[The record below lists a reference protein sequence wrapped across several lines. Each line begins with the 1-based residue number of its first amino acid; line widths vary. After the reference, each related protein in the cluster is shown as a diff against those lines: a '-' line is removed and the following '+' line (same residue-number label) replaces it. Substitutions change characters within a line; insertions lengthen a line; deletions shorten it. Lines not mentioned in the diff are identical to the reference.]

1 MKLRT
6 IYIALT
12 LVLTACN
19 VSITSLPT
27 LPPQSIA
34 PPTEVV
40 QATPTELATPTPEG
54 IQAPQVQAPALVTI
68 HFFDQLNGWGITETQ
83 IVRTIDGGMTWY
95 NVTPPDLKETGTTV
109 QSFFLDK
116 DHAWIQKPDFNN
128 YPNNGLMY
136 RTIDGGLTWKISS
149 TPFSGGDPSFLDANS
164 GWMLADLGVV

>member
-1 MKLRT
+1 MKLR
-6 IYIALT
+6 IVCVALT

-27 LPPQSIA
+27 SLPGPIA

-40 QATPTELATPTPEG
+40 PPTPTESPTPEG

-68 HFFDQLNGWGITETQ
+68 HFFDELNGWGITETQ

-109 QSFFLDK
+109 QSFF
-116 DHAWIQKPDFNN
+116 
-128 YPNNGLMY
+128 
-136 RTIDGGLTWKISS
+136 
-149 TPFSGGDPSFLDANS
+149 
-164 GWMLADLGVV
+164 